1 MTGLLS
7 AHLLLYTHFTSRG
20 HDMNSSPAPLR
31 YVRLAVLVSL
41 SIGCASASP
50 HAHAQNQPNPDQA
63 AALTAVAKMMEGQ
76 RTYYQKNGAFR
87 ATVSNIQQ
95 DFGITLPALFDYAVR
110 TTTEAAYSYVIPA
123 QSSSVGQLN
132 AYVGA
137 AFLTPSQNPRIT
149 TIICMNLQPGQIR
162 PADPQLV
169 LGTLMANPTGRRV
182 QCGDAS
188 IEVKASIVNE

>member
-1 MTGLLS
+1 MPYMLPALRQNMLRSVAIS
-7 AHLLLYTHFTSRG
+7 ALLLG
-20 HDMNSSPAPLR
+20 LAKGAGLPAN
-31 YVRLAVLVSL
+31 
-41 SIGCASASP
+41 
-50 HAHAQNQPNPDQA
+50 AQLLTNPDQK
-63 AALTAVAKMMEGQ
+63 AALSTVSKMMEGQ

-95 DFGITLPALFDYAVR
+95 DFGITLPGTFDYAVR

-123 QSSSVGQLN
+123 QGPKVGQLN

-137 AFLTPSQNPRIT
+137 AFLTPQQNPKIT

-169 LGTLMANPTGRRV
+169 LGTLVANPTGRLV
-182 QCGDAS
+182 QCGDGS
-188 IEVKASIVNE
+188 VEVKASIVNE

>member
-1 MTGLLS
+1 MLPTLRQTVLRSMAIS
-7 AHLLLYTHFTSRG
+7 ALLLG
-20 HDMNSSPAPLR
+20 VGKVAGLPAN
-31 YVRLAVLVSL
+31 
-41 SIGCASASP
+41 
-50 HAHAQNQPNPDQA
+50 AQVPTNPDQK
-63 AALTAVAKMMEGQ
+63 AALSAVSKMMEGQ

-95 DFGITLPALFDYAVR
+95 DFGITLPVTFDYAVR

-123 QSSSVGQLN
+123 QGAKVGQLN

-137 AFLTPSQNPRIT
+137 SFLTPQQNPKIT

-169 LGTLMANPTGRRV
+169 LGTLVANPTGRLV
-182 QCGDAS
+182 QCGDGS
-188 IEVKASIVNE
+188 VEVKASIVNE

>member
-1 MTGLLS
+1 MHHSTDGTINPIMKSVKASIFTRIGMILGLALG
-7 AHLLLYTHFTSRG
+7 F
-20 HDMNSSPAPLR
+20 
-31 YVRLAVLVSL
+31 
-41 SIGCASASP
+41 
-50 HAHAQNQPNPDQA
+50 A
-63 AALTAVAKMMEGQ
+63 AALPATVKAQDQATPDQKAALRAVAQMMEGQ

-95 DFGITLPALFDYAVR
+95 DFGIILPASFDYAVR

-123 QSSSVGQLN
+123 QGAKVGQLN

-137 AFLTPSQNPRIT
+137 AFLTPKQNPRIT

-169 LGTLMANPTGRRV
+169 LGTLVANPTGRLV
-182 QCGDAS
+182 QCGDGS
-188 IEVKASIVNE
+188 VEVKASMVNE

>member
-1 MTGLLS
+1 MPSLPFRRVGPTLLATLVLGLG
-7 AHLLLYTHFTSRG
+7 AG
-20 HDMNSSPAPLR
+20 APG
-31 YVRLAVLVSL
+31 A
-41 SIGCASASP
+41 GAQPQASP
-50 HAHAQNQPNPDQA
+50 DQT
-63 AALTAVAKMMEGQ
+63 AALNAVARMMEAQ

-95 DFGITLPALFDYAVR
+95 DFGITLPATFNYAVR

-123 QSSSVGQLN
+123 QTAKVGQLN

-137 AFLTPSQNPRIT
+137 AFLTPTQNPRIT
-149 TIICMNLQPGQIR
+149 TIICMNIQPGQIR

-169 LGTLMANPTGRRV
+169 LGSLVANPTGRVV

-188 IEVKASIVNE
+188 VEVTASVVNE

>member
-1 MTGLLS
+1 MLPFSLHTMLRPMAISALLLGMGMTGS
-7 AHLLLYTHFTSRG
+7 IAKAQAQA
-20 HDMNSSPAPLR
+20 DADQKDALR
-31 YVRLAVLVSL
+31 
-41 SIGCASASP
+41 
-50 HAHAQNQPNPDQA
+50 
-63 AALTAVAKMMEGQ
+63 AVAQMMEGQ

-95 DFGITLPALFDYAVR
+95 DFGITLPASFDYAVR

-123 QSSSVGQLN
+123 QSSKVGQLN

-149 TIICMNLQPGQIR
+149 TIICKNIQPGQIR
-162 PADPQLV
+162 PSDPQLV
-169 LGTLMANPTGRRV
+169 LGTLVANPTGRLV

-188 IEVKASIVNE
+188 IEVKASMVNE

>member
-1 MTGLLS
+1 MFPSFRQTMLRSMAIS
-7 AHLLLYTHFTSRG
+7 ALLLG
-20 HDMNSSPAPLR
+20 GGK
-31 YVRLAVLVSL
+31 LVSL
-41 SIGCASASP
+41 PAN
-50 HAHAQNQPNPDQA
+50 AQLPANPDQK
-63 AALTAVAKMMEGQ
+63 AALSAVSKMMEGQ

-95 DFGITLPALFDYAVR
+95 DFGITLPASFDYAVR

-123 QSSSVGQLN
+123 QGAKVGQLN

-137 AFLTPSQNPRIT
+137 AFLTPKQNPKIT

-169 LGTLMANPTGRRV
+169 LGTLVANPTGRLV
-182 QCGDAS
+182 QCGDGS
-188 IEVKASIVNE
+188 VEVKASMVNE

>member
-1 MTGLLS
+1 MLPALRQNMLRSVAIS
-7 AHLLLYTHFTSRG
+7 ALLLG
-20 HDMNSSPAPLR
+20 LAKGAGLPAN
-31 YVRLAVLVSL
+31 
-41 SIGCASASP
+41 
-50 HAHAQNQPNPDQA
+50 AQLLTNPDQK
-63 AALTAVAKMMEGQ
+63 AALSTVSKMMEGQ

-95 DFGITLPALFDYAVR
+95 DFGITLPGTFDYAVR

-123 QSSSVGQLN
+123 QGPKVGQLN

-137 AFLTPSQNPRIT
+137 AFLSPQQNPKIT

-169 LGTLMANPTGRRV
+169 LGTLVANPTGRLV
-182 QCGDAS
+182 QCGDGS
-188 IEVKASIVNE
+188 VEVKASIVNE

>member
-1 MTGLLS
+1 MLRSVAIS
-7 AHLLLYTHFTSRG
+7 ALLLG
-20 HDMNSSPAPLR
+20 LAKGAGLPAN
-31 YVRLAVLVSL
+31 
-41 SIGCASASP
+41 
-50 HAHAQNQPNPDQA
+50 AQLLTNPDQK
-63 AALTAVAKMMEGQ
+63 AALSTVSKMMEGQ

-95 DFGITLPALFDYAVR
+95 DFGITLPGTFDYAVR

-123 QSSSVGQLN
+123 QGPKVGQLN

-137 AFLTPSQNPRIT
+137 AFLTPQQNPKIT

-169 LGTLMANPTGRRV
+169 LGTLVANPTGRLV
-182 QCGDAS
+182 QCGDGS
-188 IEVKASIVNE
+188 VEVKASIVNE